1 MWGASDNWDIALT
14 YRHLEWDVCGKSIDG
29 NKLYKLEIPRD
40 MPVKQFWSLILY
52 DADAWAFIYTREGKV
67 GISSYEMDKL
77 KKDPD
82 GGVTLY
88 FGPNPPEGLESNW
101 IPTAGKRVDPAVRFY
116 GAKPEIVDR
125 SWVMPDVT
133 PVN

>member
-1 MWGASDNWDIALT
+1 MT

-40 MPVKQFWSLILY
+40 MPVKQLWSLILY
-52 DADAWAFIYTREGKV
+52 DADTWGFIYTREGKV

-88 FGPNPPEGLESNW
+88 FGPKPPEGLESNW
-101 IPTAGKRVDPAVRFY
+101 IPTAGKRVAPAVRFY
-116 GAKPEIVDR
+116 GAKPGIVDR
-125 SWVMPDVT
+125 S
-133 PVN
+133 